1 MNTENLSPGVYVP
14 DVKPLGRPLTTP
26 SLSTFAMFGRLS
38 VKGAM
43 NAVVA
48 VDSFPEYLQRH
59 LATNRGPFGSALMLR
74 LALELPWVTNPT
86 PGAWTCQNAGRLLGE
101 RAHGLGKSPAR
112 LGQYGVPS
120 PPQAGGAA
128 PAAGGGAA
136 VMTLHDLHD
145 LFLKVEDAQ
154 PAQRVGILQ
163 NGTNPALEIQN
174 GADPTAPLAAI
185 ARTALYAYYYFQ
197 NGGKRLVL
205 IDADPETVTPDDL
218 AKIYSSL
225 YLQDVGLLAT
235 PGSTSPA
242 VVRDYCGRRDDTHPD
257 GDPFCFGLLDLNDD
271 GMGNGLTEPADEPA
285 DESVG
290 YYSPYVE
297 VEWGGQEK
305 RRLLLPPSPFV
316 AGVIARTDS
325 QFGPHY
331 APAGTDRPVIG
342 AVRDGLAYRY
352 TDSAA
357 GRLNTKGVN
366 CLRAFPGDPSP
377 VVFGCRTHAKDPRYK
392 HVPVVRLL
400 SMIRKAVKKQLK
412 YVVHKPNT
420 RELRQAL
427 VRDLYTFLEA
437 RRREGM
443 LDGATAKDAFNIQCD
458 EQNNTPD
465 SIREG
470 KLNIRVAVKPVF
482 PAEFVIVEV
491 TQLQER

>member
-14 DVKPLGRPLTTP
+14 DVKPAGRPLTTP
-26 SLSTFAMFGRLS
+26 SLSTFGMFGRLS
-38 VKGAM
+38 IDDPT
-43 NAVVA
+43 NDIVA

-59 LATNRGPFGSALMLR
+59 LGAKRAPFGSLLMLR
-74 LALELPWVTNPT
+74 LALDLKWETNRAS
-86 PGAWTCQNAGRLLGE
+86 GAWTCQDAGQLGQK
-101 RAHGLGKSPAR
+101 AHELGKSPAR

-120 PPQAGGAA
+120 PGAIAA
-128 PAAGGGAA
+128 PAAAPA
-136 VMTLHDLHD
+136 PPVATLADLHN
-145 LFLKVEDAQ
+145 LLKEVEDE
-154 PAQRVGILQ
+154 PASARLAKLQ
-163 NGTNPALEIQN
+163 GRTTPAPVIPNG
-174 GADPTAPLAAI
+174 PTLTDPLAAI
-185 ARTALYAYYYFQ
+185 ARTAIYAYYYFL

-205 IDADPETVTPDDL
+205 IDANPENVDAGVL
-218 AKIYSSL
+218 AKIYDNL

-235 PGSTSPA
+235 PGSA
-242 VVRDYCGRRDDTHPD
+242 RHDIVRNYCGRRDVADAD

-271 GMGNGLTEPADEPA
+271 GQGANLTDPADEPA

-297 VEWGGQEK
+297 VEWGAQEK
-305 RRLLLPPSPFV
+305 RRLFLPPSPFV

-331 APAGTDRPVIG
+331 APAGTDRPVLG
-342 AVRDGLAYRY
+342 AVRDGLTYRY
-352 TDSAA
+352 SDSAA
-357 GRLNTKGVN
+357 GRLNTKGVS
-366 CLRAFPGDPSP
+366 CLRAFPGAPSP

-400 SMIRKAVKKQLK
+400 AMIRKAVKKQLQ

-443 LDGATAKDAFNIQCD
+443 LDGASAKEAFGIQCD
-458 EQNNTPD
+458 EQNNPPE
-465 SIREG
+465 SVREG

-491 TQLQER
+491 TQLQEQ